1 MVFVAYWLH
10 VKSAA
15 VNYQHRRMGAGANAR
30 KHLPFQWGS
39 IVRRRV
45 NGVAEIFALPVL
57 LSFAA
62 PALRFA

>member
-1 MVFVAYWLH
+1 MGLAGVRA
-10 VKSAA
+10 KSAA
-15 VNYQHRRMGAGANAR
+15 MNHQHRRMGAGASAR
-30 KHLPFQWGS
+30 KHLPFQWSS

-62 PALRFA
+62 PALRFT